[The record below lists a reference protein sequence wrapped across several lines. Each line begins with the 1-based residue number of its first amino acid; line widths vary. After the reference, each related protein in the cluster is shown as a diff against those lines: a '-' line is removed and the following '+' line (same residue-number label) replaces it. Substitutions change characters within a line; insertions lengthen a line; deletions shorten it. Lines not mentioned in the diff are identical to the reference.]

1 MNFLPNVMI
10 LLLVTQFA
18 MRRLTTSVWP
28 SAAARCCASATANVG
43 PNTAAASPPPPQQ
56 EARRGAAPGS
66 SAPRE
71 LRRHPKLHRIATR
84 ELKEEYLRD
93 LRPPLPAVP
102 TGWTLTT
109 KEGSNRFDLTKKIEV
124 RDNGLEHMHVTAL
137 MEIKQYEHT
146 YRMDTGERE
155 EEEHLIFTLFVEKAR
170 WSQGGGGGLEFSL
183 TSIDHELVLD
193 NLAIHDTKAAF
204 DDAKDMRLAT
214 RVEKRDRRYR
224 GPMIGE
230 LSEELSDEILDYL
243 DERGIHNGFA
253 EYVMA
258 QAHYLEQMNYEHNL
272 TLMKRFAI

>member
-1 MNFLPNVMI
+1 MI

-56 EARRGAAPGS
+56 EARRGAASGS